1 MPVHAV
7 VPQGTKLGPILFLIM
22 IYDLAIHSPLRSS
35 HWKYV
40 DDVTISEVTSLGEAS
55 SLQNDINCISQWAQQ
70 NNMNLNPKKCKIRT
84 ICPLKTCVLKCG
96 TISKITRMAS
106 CTAFSLPC
114 DPNATLTILGTV
126 AVLAASS
133 IEQNASVLVFSQQ
146 WRKLTNL
153 TSLVISSI
161 VLYLYLNC
169 KYLINSL

>member
-1 MPVHAV
+1 MLEDFFVEW
-7 VPQGTKLGPILFLIM
+7 LI
-22 IYDLAIHSPLRSS
+22 
-35 HWKYV
+35 
-40 DDVTISEVTSLGEAS
+40 DDVKHHIDLQQFGSLKGTSATYCLLDMLHNWLS
-55 SLQNDINCISQWAQQ
+55 SLD
-70 NNMNLNPKKCKIRT
+70 
-84 ICPLKTCVLKCG
+84 CPGKFLRVCFHYQFKRIETPTCVLKCG
-96 TISKITRMAS
+96 TISKITRMTS
-106 CTAFSLPC
+106 CTVISLLC

-169 KYLINSL
+169 K

>member
-1 MPVHAV
+1 MV
-7 VPQGTKLGPILFLIM
+7 VRLSRFILKVYYRNFRRGILWDLELDEVKHQVKHLKWRWRAFGIAPCKESRPILDSGFQVLDSRYWIPDFCEWNLI
-22 IYDLAIHSPLRSS
+22 DAP
-35 HWKYV
+35 
-40 DDVTISEVTSLGEAS
+40 
-55 SLQNDINCISQWAQQ
+55 
-70 NNMNLNPKKCKIRT
+70 
-84 ICPLKTCVLKCG
+84 TCVLKCG

-169 KYLINSL
+169 K

>member
-1 MPVHAV
+1 
-7 VPQGTKLGPILFLIM
+7 
-22 IYDLAIHSPLRSS
+22 
-35 HWKYV
+35 
-40 DDVTISEVTSLGEAS
+40 
-55 SLQNDINCISQWAQQ
+55 
-70 NNMNLNPKKCKIRT
+70 
-84 ICPLKTCVLKCG
+84 
-96 TISKITRMAS
+96 MAS
-106 CTAFSLPC
+106 CTAFSLLC

-169 KYLINSL
+169 K